1 MSCAVAGCR
10 LMPGS
15 ESVSVARQGDAVVFT
30 GALVRDRIGGL
41 WPQAVAAL
49 DGASSLDLAAVPHID
64 SAGLALLSALSARGG
79 GLALSGSPAGLD
91 ELRAAYRLSP
101 SLEFGGG
108 QLPQ

>member
-1 MSCAVAGCR
+1 MSCAAVGSR
-10 LMPGS
+10 LMPDS
-15 ESVSVARQGDAVVFT
+15 ESVSVRRQGDAVVFT

-41 WPQAVAAL
+41 WAEAVAAL
-49 DGASSLDLAAVPHID
+49 DGASSLDLATVSRID